1 MKRTAKMAAVFV
13 TLLLSALLCA
23 CGNNSSN
30 NKTVSADSSIVSAN
44 ESDMSSSASEKE
56 STSGISQ
63 ESSSE
68 PEASNEK
75 NVSGSASDVSEASPD
90 ESSEASDP
98 DKVPSDAGSEASA
111 DENSDASV
119 SEELSEESGEISQDS
134 QGYYFDD
141 EQIVT
146 DYHEAEY
153 FTDDEKFNALFEK
166 NEIDKAYND
175 ELREIEDTLDMRN
188 TTIKYAQIWKDEQ
201 AEAYQ
206 KLYDMLAELPEEQE
220 KLVSSQQNWLGELD
234 EIEAGFQSEASGS
247 GTYGLLAAD
256 SAMLNYYKGRAA
268 ILYYQIY
275 LLNGSFDM
283 NGSTA

>member
-1 MKRTAKMAAVFV
+1 MKRTAKMAAAFV

-90 ESSEASDP
+90 ESSEAST
-98 DKVPSDAGSEASA
+98 

-119 SEELSEESGEISQDS
+119 SEEPSEESGEISQDS

-283 NGSTA
+283 N